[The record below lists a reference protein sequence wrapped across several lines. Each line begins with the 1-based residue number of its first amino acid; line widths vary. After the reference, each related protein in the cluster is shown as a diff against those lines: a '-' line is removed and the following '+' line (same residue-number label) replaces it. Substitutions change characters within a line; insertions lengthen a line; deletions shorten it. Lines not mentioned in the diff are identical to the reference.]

1 MILKLKYG
9 AGSVEAEFR
18 PPRQT
23 AELKTKRIATLQ
35 KPEEIINQA
44 LDQPIGCFPFAQLF
58 KKAGHIVLL
67 VPDEVYD
74 TGGAYYL
81 PLLLRRLKAL
91 GVSMREV
98 TILVA
103 GVWGARRNGVPY
115 LIETEKEG
123 EGFPRVV
130 YHDANDAK
138 SLEYAGETKRGTPVF
153 VNRLLADAEYVIV
166 CGASGYHSF
175 AGYRGGPELLV
186 SSCTGRE
193 TMERNL
199 LLACDLAE
207 GRLHPRCYDGVLGG
221 NPVQEDMREAFRFL
235 SLDFLLHTVLN
246 DRNQM
251 VGAVAGEP
259 LQAHAAGCHMVDDI
273 YRVPVAQMAEATI
286 VSCGGHPH
294 DRNFLE
300 AHRGLHHACRVT
312 NPGGTIIFVAECAK
326 GLGSPHLLPANR
338 AEVLQIL
345 APRELGHYPP
355 EMVWALSAK
364 QKARDYRIIA
374 VTNLAEKIVSGLGF
388 TPAGSLREALQLAQ
402 PALSES
408 KLCYLIPNGTTTVP
422 EIV

>member
-9 AGSVEAEFR
+9 SGAVEAEFR
-18 PPRQT
+18 PPRQI

-44 LDQPIGCFPFAQLF
+44 LDQPIGSFPFAQLF

-67 VPDEVYD
+67 VPDEVHD

-81 PLLLRRLKAL
+81 PLLLRRLRAL
-91 GVSMREV
+91 GVAMREV

-103 GVWGARRNGVPY
+103 SVWGARRNGVPH
-115 LIETEKEG
+115 LIEGEKDR

-130 YHDANDAK
+130 YHDSNDAK
-138 SLEYAGETKRGTPVF
+138 GLEYAGETKRGTPVF
-153 VNRLLADAEYVIV
+153 VNRLLVDAEYVII

-175 AGYRGGPELLV
+175 AGYRGGPQLLV
-186 SSCTGRE
+186 SCCTGRE

-199 LLACDLAE
+199 MLACDLAQS
-207 GRLHPRCYDGVLGG
+207 RLHPRCYDGVLTG

-235 SLDFLLHTVLN
+235 SFNFLLHTVLN
-246 DRNQM
+246 DRNQI
-251 VGAVAGEP
+251 VSAVAGEP

-273 YRVPVAQMAEATI
+273 YRVPVAQMADVTL
-286 VSCGGHPH
+286 VSCGGLPH
-294 DRNFLE
+294 DRNFLD
-300 AHRGLHHACRVT
+300 AHRALHHACRVT

-326 GLGSPHLLPANR
+326 GLGSPHLLPASS
-338 AEVLQIL
+338 AEALQII

-355 EMVWALSAK
+355 ETVWALSTK

-374 VTNLAEKIVSGLGF
+374 VTNLSEKVSHVLGF
-388 TPAGSLREALQLAQ
+388 TPAATLREALQLAQ
-402 PALSES
+402 PALQES
-408 KLCYLIPNGTTTVP
+408 KLCYLIPHGAITVP